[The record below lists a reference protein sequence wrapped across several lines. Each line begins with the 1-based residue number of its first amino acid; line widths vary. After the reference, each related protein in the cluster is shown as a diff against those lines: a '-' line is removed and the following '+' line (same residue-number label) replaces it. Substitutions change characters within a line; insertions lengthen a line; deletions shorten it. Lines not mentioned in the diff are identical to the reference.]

1 MGADQYEVDHSISNL
16 TRFLKVP
23 KVSERNVPIISLDVF
38 ITPYNFSEFPLK
50 GSIVKKYFFFEK
62 SLMLN
67 L

>member
-16 TRFLKVP
+16 TRFVKVP

-50 GSIVKKYFFFEK
+50 GSIIKSIFFSK
-62 SLMLN
+62 N
-67 L
+67 LLC